1 MEARKPRLLIL
12 ITLSELG
19 GAQTA
24 VALLLPGLVDRF
36 EVTLA
41 AQGSGPLRDAA
52 EAAGVP
58 YVELEHVR
66 RQIDPWHD
74 ARALAELVR
83 LCRRLRP
90 DIVHAHSSKAGVLGR
105 LAALLAR
112 VPVRVFTVHGW
123 SFAAYDGLAGRLYLW
138 IERLMRRLTTAV
150 VCVAEATLR
159 QGVAARA
166 CDPARA
172 VVIHNAV
179 DVASFA
185 GRGASA
191 GPPRIAAVGRFAYPK
206 DFATLVEA
214 LELVRGDWRAAL
226 VGDGPGL
233 AEVES
238 RSDPRVEL
246 LGPRRDVADVLA
258 QCDVF
263 VLSSRSEGFPVS
275 ILEAMAAGLPV
286 VATDVGGV
294 GEAVVD
300 GETGFLVPPGEAQA
314 LAAVLERLVGDPELR
329 LRLGAAGRDRALRHF
344 DVRGYHAAHVD
355 LYRRELARLRLPA
368 PARAVVLS
376 ASAEP
381 GEWEAAPRPRAAARS
396 AE

>member
-1 MEARKPRLLIL
+1 MEERRPRLLIL

-36 EVTLA
+36 EVTVA

-66 RQIDPWHD
+66 RPIHPWQD
-74 ARALAELVR
+74 ALALAELVR
-83 LCRRLRP
+83 LCWKLRP
-90 DIVHAHSSKAGVLGR
+90 DIVHAHSSKVGVLGR
-105 LAALLAR
+105 LAAWLAR

-138 IERLMRRLTTAV
+138 IERLMRPLTTAV
-150 VCVAEATLR
+150 VCVADATLE
-159 QGVAARA
+159 QGLRARA
-166 CDPARA
+166 CDPLHA

-179 DVASFA
+179 DVAGFR
-185 GRGASA
+185 GRAA
-191 GPPRIAAVGRFAYPK
+191 TDGPCRIVSVGRFAYPK
-206 DFATLVEA
+206 DFATLFNS
-214 LELVRGDWRAAL
+214 LERVDGDWRASL
-226 VGDGPGL
+226 VGDGPGRK
-233 AEVES
+233 AVEGS
-238 RSDPRVEL
+238 TRVEV
-246 LGPRRDVADVLA
+246 LGPRRDVAELLA
-258 QCDVF
+258 DSDVF

-286 VATDVGGV
+286 VASDVGGV

-300 GETGFLVPPGEAQA
+300 GETGFLVPPGDPDA
-314 LAAVLERLVGDPELR
+314 LAEALARLVADPLLR
-329 LRLGAAGRDRALRHF
+329 QLLGEAGRDRALRLF
-344 DVRGYHAAHVD
+344 DVTRYRAAHLD
-355 LYRRELARLRLPA
+355 LYRRELALLRLPA
-368 PARAVVLS
+368 PAGRGVVLS

-381 GEWEAAPRPRAAARS
+381 GE
-396 AE
+396 